1 MDISFELYKV
11 FYHVASTLSF
21 SEASRQL
28 FISQSAVSQSIKSL
42 EQKLGHPLFV
52 RNTKKVELTPEGE
65 TLFRHVQPAVSLLL
79 QGENQLMHTAS
90 AEAPLRIGASDTICR
105 YFLVPYLRR
114 FHQEFPDIHI
124 KVTNATSIG
133 CVELLENRQVDFI
146 VCNYPNS
153 RLRIKE
159 HYKTILTFRDVFAA
173 NKHYFDFTDRKLSLT
188 ELHRYPS
195 CSAKRALPVSF
206 CTASFS
212 RKA

>member
-1 MDISFELYKV
+1 
-11 FYHVASTLSF
+11 
-21 SEASRQL
+21 
-28 FISQSAVSQSIKSL
+28 
-42 EQKLGHPLFV
+42 
-52 RNTKKVELTPEGE
+52 
-65 TLFRHVQPAVSLLL
+65 
-79 QGENQLMHTAS
+79 MHTAS

-173 NKHYFDFTDRKLSLT
+173 NKHYF
-188 ELHRYPS
+188 
-195 CSAKRALPVSF
+195 
-206 CTASFS
+206 
-212 RKA
+212 